1 MYQPQQV
8 DVVVQMA
15 RAMQDGQ
22 LIPLETQRI
31 ADAGLA
37 FGMSLIFGTVLG
49 VLVRS
54 VIAEALEP
62 KEDKVV
68 QPIIDF
74 MLPDAGSPSLLP
86 LVIKCAWCGKYLGE
100 KEPYEDKSV
109 THGICPEC
117 RAKYFPKKKDNLS
130 SQTYHSIHQEDLRK
144 IAGKYGWWAAR
155 QAEALCP
162 YGDIACVER
171 EAKRLHAVVRQRRSS

>member
-1 MYQPQQV
+1 
-8 DVVVQMA
+8 MA
-15 RAMQDGQ
+15 RAVQDGRLTSQ
-22 LIPLETQRI
+22 ETQRI
-31 ADAGLA
+31 TDAGLA

-54 VIAEALEP
+54 VIAGVLEP
-62 KEDKVV
+62 EEKAV
-68 QPIIDF
+68 QPVIDF
-74 MLPDAGSPSLLP
+74 MLPDAGSLSLLP

-117 RAKYFPKKKDNLS
+117 RAKYFPKKKDDQS
-130 SQTYHSIHQEDLRK
+130 SQTYHSVHRDDLKK

-155 QAEALCP
+155 
-162 YGDIACVER
+162 
-171 EAKRLHAVVRQRRSS
+171 